1 MLIES
6 LLLGAMGG
14 VVGFTGKQIYNK
26 IKPVK
31 KVEILDDFTRSIRE
45 NEIKESMWEDIW
57 KYNDVKVKYEDEIKV
72 PALLGTYYF
81 KNGIKYLFRYPIG
94 ISSEKM
100 EKCKTQIKELSN
112 SDDVEFAHYKNDM
125 VYVTVSKN
133 MPEEKVE
140 VPKEILEENEKWT
153 EFWIKTK
160 KGAGDKDNGFEYP
173 TLINLEE
180 WDSGMIY
187 TFY

>member
-26 IKPVK
+26 LKPAK

-57 KYNDVKVKYEDEIKV
+57 KYNDVKVKYEDEVKV
-72 PALLGTYYF
+72 PTLLGTYYF

-112 SDDVEFAHYKNDM
+112 SDDVEFAH
-125 VYVTVSKN
+125 
-133 MPEEKVE
+133 
-140 VPKEILEENEKWT
+140 
-153 EFWIKTK
+153 
-160 KGAGDKDNGFEYP
+160 
-173 TLINLEE
+173 
-180 WDSGMIY
+180 
-187 TFY
+187 